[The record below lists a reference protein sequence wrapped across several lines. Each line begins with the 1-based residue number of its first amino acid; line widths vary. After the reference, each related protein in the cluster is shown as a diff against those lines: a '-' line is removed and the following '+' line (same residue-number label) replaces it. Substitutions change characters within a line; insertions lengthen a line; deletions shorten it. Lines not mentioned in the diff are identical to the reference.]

1 MKTPIILFLTL
12 FCTTITLAQTT
23 LNGVVLYQNSSG
35 VPATGVAINSF
46 GTSQV
51 YTNDAGMFKL
61 YFPNKKAGDEVKLII
76 GKEDKEG
83 KAIEVVNIRQLEIVK
98 IPSDPND
105 VLTIIVC
112 PFGKRDEAALRF
124 YDIFVDNINKG
135 SETELKRLND
145 LLAQQNL
152 TAETHATLIQQIK
165 DLQQQKEEALAKA
178 QEQAEFIA
186 SINKDQASDLVRQ
199 AIESIE
205 NGEDFEKALVI
216 LEDAKL
222 EEAYQLALNQKII
235 ADNKIK
241 KVVEG
246 YELKISLLIPQ
257 FRYNEVIEDYEKI
270 IQIWTDNNFEE
281 KKLASYYFNSAYY
294 LQKQNNFDK
303 AIQRYGESLEIRR
316 ALLKKNPEVY
326 LPDIGKTL
334 NNLAVL
340 LSAKNE
346 LIQSQVYYEESLEI
360 RRALSEKNPEVYLPA
375 VGLTLNNLANLLSA
389 KNELSKSQ
397 IYYEE
402 SLEIRRALSKKKPE
416 VYLPDVGSTLNNLA
430 NLLSDKNE
438 LSKSQIY
445 YEEAL
450 EIRRALS
457 EKNPE
462 VYLPDVGSTLN
473 NLANLLS
480 DKNELSQSQLYYK
493 EALELYRV
501 LSKKNPEVYLP
512 YVAGML
518 NNLGI
523 LLRAKNELSKSQ
535 DYYEE
540 ALELYRVLSK
550 KNPEVYLPDLAL
562 ALNNLANLLSDKNDF
577 SKAQVY
583 YEESLE
589 IRRELSKKNP
599 EVYLPY
605 VGSTLNNLA
614 VLLSDKNELI
624 QSQLYYE
631 ESLEIRRVLSEKN
644 PDAYN
649 FDVCETL
656 LNMGL
661 LYKEVLEQKGDMSL
675 KREGIS
681 LMKECQKRLD
691 IYDKTHPKVAQ
702 YQEYIAY
709 LSAFFEDF

>member
-438 LSKSQIY
+438 LS
-445 YEEAL
+445 
-450 EIRRALS
+450 
-457 EKNPE
+457 
-462 VYLPDVGSTLN
+462 
-473 NLANLLS
+473 
-480 DKNELSQSQLYYK
+480 QSQLYYK